1 MHFLAFS
8 LNICLLLLVMPFFD
22 KLDGLVAKAEARITQ
37 HRSSGQQQPQQYG
50 NPYQQGYASPQ
61 QQHGNS
67 YQQPMQNNYASPQQQ
82 HGNSYQQAMQGYYA
96 PSQQQQQQQQQYPGN
111 APPPIPTHSKPGNQG
126 SSAINPVS
134 VYWTYDTSSPI
145 SSTFDHKTGQHGWG
159 NNELQN
165 YTDLPQNSFYA
176 SSSASQQP
184 VLILQAIASSNAPS
198 QETKYTSA
206 RLVSRQTLSR
216 SRGYLHIRATAPIA
230 RGIWPAIWLLPKEPF
245 SWPGDGECDIMEVW
259 NGERINHSC
268 LHWGQFNGEDWNKH
282 RVIET
287 PDVQYERPEGVTFGL
302 AWEESPKP
310 GDRGERGR
318 IVWYI
323 NGKAVMKA
331 KIPDKS
337 RRFEEMQY
345 ILNVAMGGNV
355 CGGALPAD
363 GTYQLVVHELKMCAE
378 PVGGWQAFDRDW
390 QNAREGHP

>member
-1 MHFLAFS
+1 MHFLAYN
-8 LNICLLLLVMPFFD
+8 LNISLVCLILLAMPFFD
-22 KLDGLVAKAEARITQ
+22 KLGGLVSKAEARLDQ
-37 HRSSGQQQPQQYG
+37 HRNGQQQ
-50 NPYQQGYASPQ
+50 
-61 QQHGNS
+61 QQH
-67 YQQPMQNNYASPQQQ
+67 
-82 HGNSYQQAMQGYYA
+82 HNSYQQAMQGNYA
-96 PSQQQQQQQQQYPGN
+96 PPQQYQQQQGPLNN
-111 APPPIPTHSKPGNQG
+111 APPPVPIASKPGNQA
-126 SSAINPVS
+126 SSAVNPAS
-134 VYWTYDTSSPI
+134 VYWTYDTSPPI

-176 SSSASQQP
+176 SSPSSQQP
-184 VLILQAIASSNAPS
+184 VLILQAIANSSAPS

-216 SRGYLHIRATAPIA
+216 PRGYLHIRATAPIA
-230 RGIWPAIWLLPKEPF
+230 KGIWPAIWLLPKEPF
-245 SWPGDGECDIMEVW
+245 SWPADGECDIMEVW

-287 PDVQYERPEGVTFGL
+287 PDVQYQRPEGVTFGL
-302 AWEESPKP
+302 AWEESSQS

-323 NGKAVMKA
+323 DGKAVMKA

-345 ILNVAMGGNV
+345 ILNVASKLM
-355 CGGALPAD
+355 D
-363 GTYQLVVHELKMCAE
+363 E
-378 PVGGWQAFDRDW
+378 
-390 QNAREGHP
+390 